1 MKRPIDHAVVVTG
14 LEPEH
19 QNAVLDFA
27 CHLVIQSGVTSI
39 LDYLQPISLG
49 CDLAIQQ
56 RRIIAKEISR
66 KGLTKTL
73 PVAAMLVA
81 ELVGPWQEQLV
92 FLKLQ
97 TYVLIGAIRFP
108 DRGSTIRLACR
119 RLRLI
124 KNKNSQWIFD
134 RILGMDDDLPSIVA
148 GLRKIEA
155 EIQKS
160 ADIPSRTA
168 KLARVG
174 ELRVLLADYLTDL
187 DRKPTGPTGPRV
199 TMHEEEIIRE
209 RLGDHLHVPG
219 LQAAEVIQAAERGAD
234 KGAVPAP
241 IESQRYLDCRVKPQR
256 SYRSYKAK
264 QYRDAR
270 YATNDIRMRAV
281 SAPCDWNSLTS
292 NEVHAVL
299 KACFEGLSSDNPLPD
314 ALTIS
319 SIILGRKPRVLLGLP
334 FCSSHRKSNPPEYWY
349 ITRTKLQFT
358 IQLPMPELR
367 RNEDVRAFAR
377 SPVNRL
383 SLSIPASLQSPIRQ
397 LRKLDYRYRQEE
409 TKIADQIKERV
420 QTLRKAHCDRL
431 TEKRL
436 ATFMHSHLA
445 AKGVDEVVIKRLRG
459 VSLKMNIPQHYDACP
474 HQLTLSVYEDYVRS
488 LLAAVARDDDWT
500 QVESPNTRLGST
512 MCAKPAAVRLYFER
526 WRTRIE
532 EILNESQDP
541 VFVHNEYALATFSVL
556 SACTGYRP
564 VRHMFENI
572 NDFDRVSRELFIVD
586 KASRFDSDARCNVLP
601 TVACEQIEHYIAHLE
616 ALQRRAWGRNMS
628 AVVAARRALSG
639 DGPFLF
645 RVTQDEETLGEVE
658 YFDPG
663 AVEHWLGGRWP
674 LTLNWARHFLRTE
687 LCSRGAP
694 FELVN
699 AMLGHSD
706 VAPAAFDRFSK
717 LSYRSMADLA
727 SRVDDLLADLNVSAI
742 EGLGRW

>member
-14 LEPEH
+14 LEPEQ

-39 LDYLQPISLG
+39 LDYLQPISIG
-49 CDLAIQQ
+49 CDLTIQQ
-56 RRIIAKEISR
+56 RRTIAKEIRR
-66 KGLTKTL
+66 KGLTKKL

-81 ELVGPWQEQLV
+81 EVDGPWQEQLV
-92 FLKLQ
+92 FQKLRI
-97 TYVLIGAIRFP
+97 YVLVGAIRFP
-108 DRGSTIRLACR
+108 DRLSTIKLACR

-124 KNKNSQWIFD
+124 KNKNSHWIFD
-134 RILGMDDDLPSIVA
+134 RILHMDDDLPSIVA
-148 GLRKIEA
+148 GLQEVEA

-174 ELRVLLADYLTDL
+174 ELRVLLADYLADL
-187 DRKPTGPTGPRV
+187 DRRPIGPTGPRMS
-199 TMHEEEIIRE
+199 THEEEIVRE
-209 RLGDHLHVPG
+209 CLSDHLHVSG
-219 LQAAEVIQAAERGAD
+219 LGNAEIIQAAERGTY

-241 IESQRYLDCRVKPQR
+241 IESQRYLDCRTKPQK

-270 YATNDIRMRAV
+270 YATTEIRMRAV

-292 NEVHAVL
+292 NDVHSILSV
-299 KACFEGLSSDNPLPD
+299 CFDAMSGDNPLPD
-314 ALTIS
+314 ALIIC
-319 SIILGRKPRVLLGLP
+319 SIILGRRPRSLLSLP
-334 FCSSHRKSNPPEYWY
+334 FCSSHRKSNPREYWY
-349 ITRTKLQFT
+349 ITKTKLQFT

-367 RNEDVRAFAR
+367 RNEDAGAFAR

-397 LRKLDYRYRQEE
+397 LRKLDYRYRQKE
-409 TKIADQIKERV
+409 TKIADQIRGRV
-420 QTLRKAHCDRL
+420 RTLKKAHCDRL

-436 ATFMHSHLA
+436 ATFMHAHLA

-459 VSLKMNIPQHYDACP
+459 VSLKMNIPQHYDACL
-474 HQLTLSVYEDYVRS
+474 HQLTLSVYEDFVRS
-488 LLAAVARDDDWT
+488 LLTAVAREDDWT
-500 QVESPNTRLGST
+500 PVESPNKPLGST

-532 EILNESQDP
+532 EILKGSQDP
-541 VFVHNEYALATFSVL
+541 VFVHNEYALAAFSVL
-556 SACTGYRP
+556 SGCIGYRP
-564 VRHMFENI
+564 VRQMFENI
-572 NDFDRVSRELFIVD
+572 KDFDRVSRELFIVD
-586 KASRFDSDARCNVLP
+586 KASRFDSDARCIVLP
-601 TVACEQIEHYIAHLE
+601 SVACEQIEHYIAHLE
-616 ALQRRAWGRNMS
+616 ALQRRAWGRDMS

-645 RVTQDEETLGEVE
+645 RVSQNEETLGEVE
-658 YFDPG
+658 YFDPWL
-663 AVEHWLGGRWP
+663 VEHWLGSRWP

-687 LCSRGAP
+687 LCTRGAS

-717 LSYRSMADLA
+717 LSYRNMANLA
-727 SRVDDLLADLNVSAI
+727 SQVDDLLDDLNVSAI